1 MRKYEKP
8 AMYAE
13 VFVPNQYVA
22 ACEEAFENISAIQV
36 KCETKGHNNTAINMM
51 FTDANNA
58 CTAKYNPGVG
68 DVGRDGRFHTEFEA
82 CDYGPIDC
90 NRFNYADKGGSMNRD
105 GSHKHAGYHGIQC
118 HWIMHKTSVDLS
130 TAQKYQLS

>member
-22 ACEEAFENISAIQV
+22 ACEEAFENIPAMKV
-36 KCETKGHNNTAINMM
+36 KCETNGHNNTAINMM
-51 FTDANNA
+51 FTDVNNA

-68 DVGRDGRFHTEFEA
+68 DVGSDGRFHTEFEA
-82 CDYGPIDC
+82 CNYGPIDC
-90 NRFNYADKGGSMNRD
+90 NRFNYAEKANGTMNRD
-105 GSHKHAGYHGIQC
+105 GSHSHSGYKYDC
-118 HWIMHKTSVDLS
+118 NWIMHKTSVDLS